1 MSKTKDIKVVYYV
14 DIDDDTNKGTL
25 CAIPSDKDM
34 RDKEVVD
41 FIANEI
47 HAAFVSICHVTIN
60 DSKELAKGIAY
71 HEYAS
76 VCEYEFGVEEI
87 PLLEC

>member
-14 DIDDDTNKGTL
+14 DIDDDTKGTL

-47 HAAFVSICHVTIN
+47 HAAFASICHVTIN
-60 DSKELAKGIAY
+60 DSEELANAIA
-71 HEYAS
+71 HHKYAS
-76 VCEYEFGVEEI
+76 VCEYEFGIEEI

>member
-14 DIDDDTNKGTL
+14 DIDDDTKSIL

-34 RDKEVVD
+34 RHQEVVD

-47 HAAFVSICHVTIN
+47 HAAFASICHVTIN
-60 DSKELAKGIAY
+60 DSNELAKGIAH

>member
-1 MSKTKDIKVVYYV
+1 MSKTNNIKVVYYV
-14 DIDDDTNKGTL
+14 DIDDDTKGTL

>member
-14 DIDDDTNKGTL
+14 DIDDDTKGTL

-47 HAAFVSICHVTIN
+47 HTAFVSICHVTIN

-76 VCEYEFGVEEI
+76 VCEYEFGIEEI

>member
-14 DIDDDTNKGTL
+14 DIDDDTKGTL

-34 RDKEVVD
+34 RDNAVID
-41 FIANEI
+41 FIAEQIKSVFEPI
-47 HAAFVSICHVTIN
+47 HSLMGDHA
-60 DSKELAKGIAY
+60 KELAKAIAY
-71 HEYAS
+71 HEFADIY
-76 VCEYEFGVEEI
+76 EYEFGVEEI

>member
-1 MSKTKDIKVVYYV
+1 MSKFNNIKVVYYI
-14 DIDDDTNKGTL
+14 DIDDDTKGIL

-60 DSKELAKGIAY
+60 DSKELAEGIAY

-76 VCEYEFGVEEI
+76 VCEYEFGIEEI